1 MRQGIEMTS
10 RARDMVFPRG
20 VGLCSTTE
28 RLPGPRVSV
37 VYSLYSNMS

>member
-28 RLPGPRVSV
+28 RLPGPRVC
-37 VYSLYSNMS
+37 VYSLYSIVSD